1 MVCCITYMTSILYWL
16 NQSNLF
22 SLLILMGG
30 QDIGKSDCPDSLLHA
45 IIYNFMA
52 STLSFTLSMAGW
64 SFVEE
69 KGDVILMGQYRDQC
83 FVGKRLISG
92 SMTATK
98 KGTQSEVLE
107 VENGE
112 DRTEQFSLCC
122 EYSGRRSKWPATPW
136 LNFGNRQY
144 AYVHIQVRSKLLW
157 PLLGNMKCAPVS
169 LAVKKGK

>member
-30 QDIGKSDCPDSLLHA
+30 SRHRKIRLPWFSFACHHLQLHGIHA
-45 IIYNFMA
+45 IFYAIY
-52 STLSFTLSMAGW
+52 GW
-64 SFVEE
+64 MMICGRERRHDFDGPIQGSV
-69 KGDVILMGQYRDQC
+69 LW
-83 FVGKRLISG
+83 GKRLISG

-107 VENGE
+107 VENGK

-122 EYSGRRSKWPATPW
+122 EYAGTGSKWPATPW
-136 LNFGNRQY
+136 LSFGNWQY